1 MRGKHL
7 LVLGISVALHFS
19 AAAESGSL
27 GERYASTC
35 ASCHGTN
42 GVPLGDVVPGLAGKS
57 KEFII
62 NTMKEF
68 KTGNRD
74 ATIMH
79 QIAKGYS
86 DQQIELVA
94 TYFAAQ
100 KKQGGA
106 Q

>member
-1 MRGKHL
+1 MRLKHL
-7 LVLGISVALHFS
+7 FVFGFFTALHIGAS
-19 AAAESGSL
+19 AVEPGAL

-42 GVPLGDVVPGLAGKS
+42 GVPLGEIVPGLAGKS
-57 KEFII
+57 KDFII

-68 KTGNRD
+68 KTGKRD

-86 DQQIELVA
+86 EQQIELIA
-94 TYFAAQ
+94 AYFAAQ
-100 KKQGGA
+100 KQ
-106 Q
+106 

>member
-1 MRGKHL
+1 MRLKHM
-7 LVLGISVALHFS
+7 LVFGMFTALHVS
-19 AAAESGSL
+19 ASAVEPGTL

-42 GVPLGDVVPGLAGKS
+42 GVPLGEVVPGLAGKS
-57 KEFII
+57 KDEIV

-68 KTGNRD
+68 KAGKRQ

-86 DQQIELVA
+86 EQQIELLA

-100 KKQGGA
+100 KK
-106 Q
+106 